1 MRCAGIDV
9 GTGVEPGAG
18 DAVGSR
24 RSRPSLTREIVLI
37 LSLFMVYRLARLV
50 IAGQDDVAL
59 SNAWWVWD
67 VERALGLP
75 DEELLQQ
82 WALQWPDL
90 LKAANWYYV
99 TVHFPIT
106 LGFLAWGWWKRP
118 AAEYRWA
125 RRLITLLTALALIV
139 HVLMPLAPPRMLSS
153 LGFLDTM
160 AVFGPSAYD
169 GSTATLANQFAAMP
183 SLHVGW
189 ALLIA
194 VVVVRTL
201 QGRGRW
207 LMVLH
212 PAVTVVVVVATAN
225 HYWVDV
231 IAAALLLGLA
241 IALVPT
247 PSGPAPITRL
257 RRGGEATSTRS
268 RPQATSTRNTRLPV
282 GRLEPPS
289 GSIVSPSASVGRM
302 PSTNVSST
310 PPRPRT
316 PTD

>member
-1 MRCAGIDV
+1 MRCVGIDA
-9 GTGVEPGAG
+9 GPGPEPRAGEAPTG
-18 DAVGSR
+18 R
-24 RSRPSLTREIVLI
+24 HRPSLTREIILI
-37 LSLFMVYRLARLV
+37 LSLFVVYRLARLA
-50 IAGQDDVAL
+50 IAGHDDVAL
-59 SNAWWVWD
+59 SNAWRVWD
-67 VERALGLP
+67 VERALRLP
-75 DEELLQQ
+75 DEELFQQ

-106 LGFLAWGWWKRP
+106 LGFLAWGWWTRP
-118 AAEYRWA
+118 AAEYRWS
-125 RRLITLLTALALIV
+125 RRLITLLTALALVV

-201 QGRGRW
+201 HSRRRW
-207 LMVLH
+207 LVVLH

-225 HYWVDV
+225 HYWVDA
-231 IAAALLLGLA
+231 IAAALLLGVA
-241 IALVPT
+241 VAVVPG
-247 PSGPAPITRL
+247 PYGPAPITRL
-257 RRGGEATSTRS
+257 RKGG
-268 RPQATSTRNTRLPV
+268 QAMSTRNTKLPV

-289 GSIVSPSASVGRM
+289 GSIVSPSASVGST
-302 PSTNVSST
+302 PSTHVSRT
-310 PPRPRT
+310 PPRPRI

>member
-1 MRCAGIDV
+1 MRCAGIEVSAEPRAGEDAD
-9 GTGVEPGAG
+9 TG
-18 DAVGSR
+18 
-24 RSRPSLTREIVLI
+24 RSRPSLAREVVLI
-37 LSLFMVYRLARLV
+37 LGLFVVYRLARLV

-67 VERALGLP
+67 VERALRLP
-75 DEELLQQ
+75 DEEILQQ

-118 AAEYRWA
+118 AAEYRYA
-125 RRLITLLTALALIV
+125 RRLITLLTALALVV
-139 HVLMPLAPPRMLSS
+139 HVLMPLAPPRMLFS

-169 GSTATLANQFAAMP
+169 GSTAPLANQFAAMP

-194 VVVVRTL
+194 FVVVRTL
-201 QGRGRW
+201 PGRGRW

-212 PAVTVVVVVATAN
+212 PSVTVAVVVATAN
-225 HYWVDV
+225 HYWVDA

-241 IALVPT
+241 MAVVPT
-247 PSGPAPITRL
+247 PYGPAPITRL
-257 RRGGEATSTRS
+257 RSRPQALSTRS
-268 RPQATSTRNTRLPV
+268 RPQAMSTRSTRLPV
-282 GRLEPPS
+282 GRTEPPS
-289 GSIVSPSASVGRM
+289 GSIVRPSASVGRT
-302 PSTNVSST
+302 PSTNASST
-310 PPRPRT
+310 PPRPRS
-316 PTD
+316 PAD